1 MAKQKEVALESEME
15 GYILQA
21 WNSGVKFTLKEVY
34 EKVRRRLTDTPDINM
49 TDPACQRHS
58 LILVGEAGCGKSTV
72 LEDLCHDIG
81 AEYQTYHHG
90 ATVVEDN
97 HGLQKVNDGSK
108 LTEHVL
114 AAHMIPFARE
124 PKGGKGVF
132 LIDEANNG
140 ALSEHEVVLRMLI
153 DGQCDE
159 HKVKPGWLF
168 VCASN
173 PPLAKYGTVRQIDFS
188 LEDRFIVMPVHVPTD
203 DKLAYWANH
212 MPTTVYTFLALNRF
226 GNEHNDYI
234 NAISSRRWS
243 TLAYD
248 IEKDLR
254 AGGSHADVVKFVKCN
269 INTAI
274 AEAFDAFLKLG
285 TNPDNYPI
293 RAKELVDADAAMH
306 SVLKNRVAKW
316 LTAKKVN
323 GDESPNVPLLGAT
336 KFDICAFLSDNE
348 QRESLKDKQLDN
360 LGSFIVQIG
369 TKGFADMVDDIF
381 HTVAQTPMAQ
391 KLLSRVRGTPL
402 EDKLISL
409 FKGTLNTGVALT
421 SPGKRK

>member
-1 MAKQKEVALESEME
+1 ME

-34 EKVRRRLTDTPDINM
+34 EKVKRRLTATPGLNM

-72 LEDLCHDIG
+72 LEDLCRDIG

-97 HGLQKVNDGSK
+97 HGLQKTDDAEG
-108 LTEHVL
+108 LTKHVL
-114 AAHMIPFARE
+114 AAHMIPFHRE
-124 PKGGKGVF
+124 PKGGRGVF

-140 ALSEHEVVLRMLI
+140 AFSEHEVVLRMLI

-173 PPLAKYGTVRQIDFS
+173 PPLAKYGTVRQVDFS
-188 LEDRFIVMPVHVPTD
+188 LEDRFVVMPVAVPAD

-212 MPTTVYTFLALNRF
+212 MPTTVYTFLAMNRF
-226 GNEHNDYI
+226 GNEHNDFI
-234 NAISSRRWS
+234 GAISSRRWS

-248 IEKDLR
+248 VEKDLR
-254 AGGSHADVVKFVKCN
+254 AGGSHADVVKFLKCN
-269 INTAI
+269 VNTSI

-293 RAKELVDADAAMH
+293 RARELIEANASDYKI
-306 SVLKNRVAKW
+306 LKARVQGW
-316 LTAKKVN
+316 LTTKNAR
-323 GDESPNVPLLGAT
+323 GEECPNVPLLGAT
-336 KFDICAFLSDNE
+336 KFDINAFFADTQRRDSMKDNE
-348 QRESLKDKQLDN
+348 LDN
-360 LGSFIVQIG
+360 LAGFLIQIG
-369 TKGFADMVDDIF
+369 TTGFADMVDDIF
-381 HTVAQTPMAQ
+381 HAIAQSPVAP
-391 KLLSRVRGTPL
+391 KLLKRIRGTPL
-402 EDKLISL
+402 EDRMTTL
-409 FKGTLNTGVALT
+409 FKNTANTGVRL
-421 SPGKRK
+421 SSSGKNK

>member
-1 MAKQKEVALESEME
+1 VAKQKEVALESEME

-34 EKVRRRLTDTPDINM
+34 EKVKRRLTATPGINLS
-49 TDPACQRHS
+49 DPACQRHS

-72 LEDLCHDIG
+72 LEDLCREIG

-97 HGLQKVNDGSK
+97 HGLQKADDAEG
-108 LTEHVL
+108 LTKHVL
-114 AAHMIPFARE
+114 AAHMIPFHRE
-124 PKGGKGVF
+124 PKGGMGVF

-140 ALSEHEVVLRMLI
+140 AFSEHEVVLRMLI

-188 LEDRFIVMPVHVPTD
+188 LEDRFIVMPVAVPTD

-254 AGGSHADVVKFVKCN
+254 AGASHADVVKFLKCN
-269 INTAI
+269 VNTSI

-293 RAKELVDADAAMH
+293 RAKELIEADA
-306 SVLKNRVAKW
+306 SGSRILKERVNRW
-316 LTAKKVN
+316 LTAKKTN

-336 KFDICAFLSDNE
+336 KFDICAYLNDAR
-348 QRESLKDKQLDN
+348 QRDAMKDGELDN
-360 LGSFIVQIG
+360 LGGFLVQIG

-391 KLLSRVRGTPL
+391 KLLKRIRGTPL
-402 EDKLISL
+402 EDRMISL
-409 FKGTLNTGVALT
+409 FKGTINTGVQLT
-421 SPGKRK
+421 TPGRKK